1 MNDVERELREL
12 FRGKATGAPLSLAPT
27 VGVIRRARRRQAR
40 WVIGMTVVVAALA
53 TLSVATLRALDA
65 DGGGPAGRETRVPEG
80 PKEIERV
87 VLAEG
92 TDPLAG
98 PWRYD
103 VVVYEGQGP
112 SLELTLADGS
122 GGGGDFQAISP
133 GAVFSGWG
141 ITGPS
146 GPEGTFAGLEARV
159 TQSADRVVVEL
170 DDGRTFATTL
180 VPIPER
186 FAGPLSAALAF
197 LPSSVVN
204 DRLEIEGDLVAYDA
218 SGIELGR
225 ESLTNE
231 EPAGPTPEIDAV
243 WRALRKARDRLPD
256 GLEFGT
262 VTDLTPA
269 LATGLVD
276 GIVFNDAA
284 RVVPGEI
291 SIRGVEADRFVLVGA
306 TRDEVFCLG
315 VRIDEGGG
323 GNFKYGNDDAAG
335 WSDCAGGWP
344 TSLGSQ
350 ASPGAGEGS
359 GRIAVA
365 NASNA
370 VTVTAQDLSFD
381 VDGIAVTA
389 GSSVSLTLVARD
401 DVPYNLAIY
410 PDNAW
415 TTALYTGEII
425 TGRRTTYRI
434 PSLEPGSYRFRCDIH
449 PSTMTGVFE
458 VRATP

>member
-1 MNDVERELREL
+1 MNDVEQELREL
-12 FRGKATGAPLSLAPT
+12 FRDKASDAPVFLAPS
-27 VGVIRRARRRQAR
+27 VGVVRRGRRRQIG
-40 WVIGMTVVVAALA
+40 WVIAVTAVVAALA
-53 TLSVATLRALDA
+53 TLSVATLRVLDA
-65 DGGGPAGRETRVPEG
+65 ERGVPADRGTVVPDGPT
-80 PKEIERV
+80 EIERV

-103 VVVYEGQGP
+103 VVVYEDQGP
-112 SLELTLADGS
+112 SLELTFSDGS

-133 GAVFSGWG
+133 GQVFGGWG
-141 ITGPS
+141 VTGPQ
-146 GPEGTFAGLEARV
+146 GQDGTFVGVDARV
-159 TQSADRVVVEL
+159 TPSAGRVVIEL
-170 DDGRTFATTL
+170 DDGRTFDTTL
-180 VPIPER
+180 IPIPER
-186 FAGPLSAALAF
+186 FAGPVSAALAF
-197 LPSSVVN
+197 LPTSAVG
-204 DRLEIEGDLVAYDA
+204 RQLEIAGDLVAYDA

-243 WRALRKARDRLPD
+243 WRALRKARDLLPD
-256 GLEFGT
+256 GLEFGS
-262 VTDLTPA
+262 VTDLSPA
-269 LATGLVD
+269 LASELVD
-276 GIVFNDAA
+276 GIAFNDAV
-284 RVVPGEI
+284 RVIPGEV
-291 SIRGVEADRFVLVGA
+291 SIRGVESDRFVLVGA
-306 TRDEVFCLG
+306 TPDEVFCLG

-359 GRIAVA
+359 GRTAVA
-365 NASNA
+365 DASNA

-381 VDGIAVTA
+381 VDGIVVSA

-410 PDNAW
+410 PDSGW
-415 TTALYTGEII
+415 TTALYAGEIV
-425 TGRRTTYRI
+425 TGRRTIYQI
-434 PSLEPGSYRFRCDIH
+434 PSLTPGSYRFRCDVH
-449 PSTMTGVFE
+449 PVTMTGVFE
-458 VRATP
+458 VRAAT